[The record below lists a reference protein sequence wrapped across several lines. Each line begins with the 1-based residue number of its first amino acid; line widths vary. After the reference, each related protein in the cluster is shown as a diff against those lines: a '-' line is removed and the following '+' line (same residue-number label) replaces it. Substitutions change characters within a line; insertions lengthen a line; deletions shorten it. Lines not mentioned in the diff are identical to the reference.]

1 MICNHCGRQIG
12 DHLKQCPECG
22 MPTQNFYVP
31 TYSYRDE
38 SQGYQRSSS
47 GNQVSYINKKNG
59 LAGMILGILA
69 ITGGVFGGIVAIFGI
84 VVSIVALCKK
94 GQPKNFATVG
104 LILSIV
110 AIPVCVAYSFFY
122 FYVIW
127 PMAMNMIETGTSMMN
142 GSYYYY

>member
-1 MICNHCGRQIG
+1 MICDNCGRKIH
-12 DHLKQCPECG
+12 DNLKQCPECG

-31 TYSYRDE
+31 TYTDRDE
-38 SQGYQRSSS
+38 SQSYQRSSS

-84 VVSIVALCKK
+84 IVSIVALCKK

-122 FYVIW
+122 FNVIY
-127 PMAMNMIETGTSMMN
+127 PMAMDMINSGTSMM
-142 GSYYYY
+142 GGYYY